1 MKKILIVGGG
11 TTGLTTALILKQRF
25 TNYDISLVKSEKIG
39 ILGVGEAATEHWRS
53 FIDYCDISYE
63 ELIKQSDATIKYG
76 VKFKGFTELD
86 YIHNTTAVLTEQ
98 AVLSQFYA
106 GYAYHIIK
114 KNNQLE
120 MADNNILKNKIST
133 YFLHNN
139 ICPTNQF
146 HFNTFKLNEFLLK
159 LCKQRNIKI
168 YTDEIVDVLFNEK
181 KEISKLKGKKFEYE
195 YNFYIDCSGF
205 QKVLISKLGA
215 KWLSY
220 KQYLK
225 MNEAIAFPTK
235 DTEEYPLYTTITAMN
250 SGWMWQ
256 APVYGRWGN
265 GYVYDNNYMNA
276 EKAKEEVENL
286 LGHKIEI
293 FKNIKFDPGCLDKVW
308 INNCV
313 ALGISASFV
322 EPMEASTISV
332 GINQAFL
339 LMHYLE
345 NYNQQD
351 IENYN
356 NTTQKIMENIRDF
369 IFIHYLVKKNNTD
382 FWKNIKNVE
391 MPDSLKTKMES
402 WKNRLPI
409 KEDFKNT
416 NYYIFRP
423 QNFINVMYGLGLFD
437 TEKIKKEYYS
447 YSEEKRL
454 YIENLLK
461 NEKETILKQPT
472 INHKQYLNIIRNNI

>member
-25 TNYDISLVKSEKIG
+25 PNYDISLVKSEKIG
-39 ILGVGEAATEHWRS
+39 IIGVGEAATEHWRS
-53 FIDYCDISYE
+53 FIDFCNIPYK
-63 ELIKQSDATIKYG
+63 ELIKKSDATIKYA
-76 VKFKGFTELD
+76 VKFKGFTEKD
-86 YIHNTTAVLTEQ
+86 YIHNTTYVLTDLTL
-98 AVLSQFYA
+98 LSQFYA
-106 GYAYHIIK
+106 GYAYHIIN
-114 KNNQLE
+114 KNDQTE
-120 MADNNILKNKIST
+120 MSDSSISENKINKN
-133 YFLHNN
+133 FLDYDV
-139 ICPTNQF
+139 CPTNQF
-146 HFNTFKLNEFLLK
+146 HFNTFKLNEFLTE
-159 LCKQRNIKI
+159 LCIKRNIKF
-168 YTDEIVDVLFNEK
+168 YTDDITNVITDENNKIVKVT
-181 KEISKLKGKKFEYE
+181 GKQFEYE
-195 YNFYIDCSGF
+195 YDFFIDCSGF

-220 KQYLK
+220 KKYLK

-276 EKAKEEVENL
+276 EKAQEEVENH

-313 ALGISASFV
+313 ALGMSASFV

-356 NTTQKIMENIRDF
+356 NTTQMIMENIRDF
-369 IFIHYLVKKNNTD
+369 IFIHYLVKKDDTD

-423 QNFINVMYGLGLFD
+423 QNFINVMYGLGLID
-437 TEKIKKEYYS
+437 SEKVKKEYYG
-447 YSEEKRL
+447 YSEDKRN
-454 YIENLLK
+454 YIENLIK
-461 NEKETILKQPT
+461 EEKKQNLNQT
-472 INHKQYLNIIRNNI
+472 FLNHKQYLNTIRNTL